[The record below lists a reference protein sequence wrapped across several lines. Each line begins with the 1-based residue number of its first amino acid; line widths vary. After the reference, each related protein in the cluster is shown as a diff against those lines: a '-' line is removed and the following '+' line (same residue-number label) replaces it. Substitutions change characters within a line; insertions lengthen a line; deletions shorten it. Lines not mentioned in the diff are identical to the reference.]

1 MINQEII
8 KLASNTSNS
17 GLENVY
23 SHKVSLKNTLCG
35 DKITLEI
42 LSDGKKI
49 NSMKYE
55 TVSCIYC
62 EASASLLSQKIKRLK
77 IKDIK
82 NDFKILKNISKQKR
96 IRIPKKYSEFGK
108 LLNSDNLNRFKCI
121 FLPFDAVIKALKL
134 WKN

>member
-23 SHKVSLKNTLCG
+23 SHRVTLKNTLCG

-42 LSDGKKI
+42 FCNEKKI

-62 EASASLLSQKIKRLK
+62 EASASLLSQKITKLK

-82 NDFKILKNISKQKR
+82 NDFETLKKNSNKKELKFRKNI
-96 IRIPKKYSEFGK
+96 
-108 LLNSDNLNRFKCI
+108 LNLENY
-121 FLPFDAVIKALKL
+121 
-134 WKN
+134 